1 MGFTGGG
8 TPYRCCV
15 SGIVLGNAR
24 LVGGGA
30 EPVDLLIEA
39 GRVSAI
45 ALAGRAG
52 GDRVE
57 LDGGYV
63 LAGLWDHHVHF
74 TQYALARSR
83 IDLSR
88 AVSAAEAARMVG
100 RQVSERQPAAGT
112 RVAGFGFRDGLWP
125 DQPDKA
131 LLDAV
136 VPGLPVALAGGDL
149 HCVWLNSAGL
159 ALVGAG
165 DHPTGV
171 LREDAVFPV
180 LERFQ
185 ALPDRELDALVLE
198 AAADLAARGVVGVV
212 ELEKQ
217 RNPDVWSRRAESGPL
232 PLRVECGVYA
242 EDLEWAIGEG
252 LRTGDPLPAS
262 PLLRMGPLKVL
273 TDGSLNTRTA
283 YCDHAYPGIDDT
295 SPERHGLLVVPPDE
309 LVRLMRP
316 AHEHGIVPAIHAIGD
331 HANSLVL
338 DAFAEVGCRGRIEH
352 AQLLRNEDFERFA
365 LLGVEASVQP
375 YHAVDDRE
383 VADVHWAGRTG
394 RAYAYGDLWRAGARL
409 RFGSDAPVA
418 PPDPW
423 LTMQAA
429 VARTV
434 DEREPWHP
442 EQRLPVKV
450 ALTASTSK
458 SWLPRLGGPADLVV
472 LEQDPLSV
480 RADKLGSLP
489 VRATMVGGEWT
500 YGAASLR

>member
-1 MGFTGGG
+1 M
-8 TPYRCCV
+8 
-15 SGIVLGNAR
+15 LGDAR

-30 EPVDLLIEA
+30 EPVDLVVEA
-39 GRVSAI
+39 GRITAI
-45 ALAGRAG
+45 ALAGRG
-52 GDRVE
+52 VGERVE
-57 LDGGYV
+57 LDGRYV
-63 LAGLWDHHVHF
+63 MAGLWDHHVHF

-83 IDLSR
+83 IDLSH
-88 AVSAAEAARMVG
+88 VESAAEAARLVG
-100 RQVSERQPAAGT
+100 KKVSERQPAAGT

-136 VPGLPVALAGGDL
+136 VPGLPMALAARDL

-159 ALVGAG
+159 AVVGAA

-180 LERFQ
+180 LRAFQ
-185 ALPDRELDALVLE
+185 ALPDQELDALVRE
-198 AAADLAARGVVGVV
+198 AAAGLAARGVVGIV
-212 ELEKQ
+212 ELETQ
-217 RNPDVWSRRAESGPL
+217 RNPEVWSRRAASGRL
-232 PLRVECGVYA
+232 PLRVECGVYP
-242 EDLEWAIGEG
+242 EDLAWAIGQG
-252 LRTGDPLPAS
+252 LRTGDALAAS

-283 YCDHAYPGIDDT
+283 YCDQAYPGIDE
-295 SPERHGLLVVPPDE
+295 SSEERHGLLVVPRDD
-309 LVRLMRP
+309 LVRLLRQ
-316 AHEHGIVPAIHAIGD
+316 ADEHGIVPAIHAIGD

-365 LLGVEASVQP
+365 ALGVEAGVQP
-375 YHAVDDRE
+375 YHAVDDRD
-383 VADVHWAGRTG
+383 VAEVHWAGRTG

-423 LTMQAA
+423 LTIQAA

-442 EQRLPVKV
+442 EQRLPIAV
-450 ALTASTSK
+450 ALSASTAHGV
-458 SWLPRLGGPADLVV
+458 LPRVGEPADLAV
-472 LEQDPLSV
+472 LERDPLV
-480 RADKLGSLP
+480 VTAGELGTLR
-489 VRATMVGGEWT
+489 VHATMAAGHWT
-500 YGAASLR
+500 A